1 MLLRVLIGFIGLLCS
16 ISLAQANDFRSVNIA
31 VFQKEAASF
40 EFDPIVVGSFKD
52 FIGVMEG
59 SQVLLIS
66 HTADAKDGDV
76 INIQQDVLREVGG
89 TFSDAGI
96 NCQFS
101 FNSESDG
108 VNTTFSI
115 AGICHLLEQNGA
127 DLKEVISPTML
138 PDALQGEDAWVE
150 LYENE
155 KTGIAFYANVGKPQ
169 GSATH

>member
-1 MLLRVLIGFIGLLCS
+1 MLLRILTGCIAVFLS
-16 ISLAQANDFRSVNIA
+16 VSSLEANEFRSVNIA

-66 HTADAKDGDV
+66 HTSDAKNGDV
-76 INIQQDVLREVGG
+76 INIQQDVLRESNGE
-89 TFSDAGI
+89 FSDTGI

-101 FNSESDG
+101 FYSETDG
-108 VNTTFSI
+108 ANLTFLI
-115 AGICHLLEQNGA
+115 AGICHILGRNNS

-155 KTGIAFYANVGKPQ
+155 KTGIAFYANVGKPR
-169 GSATH
+169 GR